1 MNKKIFFWIAAIII
15 VGGAVY
21 LLFGRKNQVNNSLTV
36 VKFGMLPYGD
46 HSQAIIAAK
55 NGWFKEVGIDFQ
67 YELIKVEAVLPDLNN
82 NRLDVSSCA
91 PGIILSSYDNASNIC
106 MFSFADVFQGYAI
119 LAQPGGNYKTYQDFL
134 KAGLSD
140 KDAIKAA
147 VLQLKGKT
155 FAYPSETAIKPFID
169 ILLEKAG
176 MSRSDFKSLVQDDAV
191 NINAMRNHQADFQ
204 VGGVP
209 SRITLQK
216 EGYKEII
223 SSIDIVK
230 AATPSPDSKELSS
243 VFNDG
248 WAITKNYYNNHRET
262 VLRLASVN
270 FRINDF
276 ILHHPQ
282 QALAIHMPYLS
293 QITGEKYTVAD
304 GSVIYD
310 HLDPFY
316 DFSAQRS
323 WFFNEKDPL
332 YYKNLYGSIINSFKD
347 QHIYKSKTPAVDDVI
362 YADDVYRSLDSLK
375 DLADKNFLAIDRN
388 ASLKESSENK
398 AKLNEAHHQYSIYN
412 YLDADK
418 ITADILK

>member
-1 MNKKIFFWIAAIII
+1 MNKKIVFWITAIII
-15 VGGAVY
+15 IAGSVY
-21 LLFGRKNQVNNSLTV
+21 LFFVKRNSVNNNLTT

-119 LAQPGGNYKTYQDFL
+119 LAQPGGNYKNYQELL
-134 KAGLSD
+134 KSGLSD
-140 KDAIKAA
+140 KDAIKVA
-147 VLQLKGKT
+147 VSQLKGKT

-176 MSRSDFKSLVQDDAV
+176 MTRSDFKSLVQDDAI

-216 EGYKEII
+216 EGYKEIV
-223 SSIDIVK
+223 SSMDIVK
-230 AATPSPDSKELSS
+230 AAMPSPDSKELSS

-248 WAITKNYYNNHRET
+248 WAITKTYYDSHRET

-276 ILHHPQ
+276 ILQHPS

-293 QITGEKYTVAD
+293 QITGEKYTTED
-304 GSVIYD
+304 GTVIYD

-316 DFSAQRS
+316 NFAAQRS
-323 WFFNEKDPL
+323 WFFNDKDPL
-332 YYKNLYGSIINSFKD
+332 YYKNLYGSIINSFKN
-347 QHIYKSKTPAVDDVI
+347 QHIYKSKIPAVDDVI
-362 YADDVYRSLDSLK
+362 FADDVYKSLDSLK
-375 DLADKNFLAIDRN
+375 NTTEKKFLAIDKKPF
-388 ASLKESSENK
+388 LKESSENK
-398 AKLNEAHHQYSIYN
+398 AKLAEAHHQYSIYN